1 MEKTLLNF
9 LILLYKKYSLDNNFR
24 GRAGD
29 YDMKKIFFVFLSI
42 FSLLIIN
49 GKEYECEAKKDLFNE
64 VERYVL
70 NEYEFIQNGMKLE
83 YTTKVDIYD
92 ELDRIDKI
100 FQSKNELIVTKDEN
114 SISVKSANINYSVN
128 IYNYSGLTKVEVIV
142 INTDKNL
149 SESYLRGLVE
159 EIRGS
164 NFINERYFSFIKG
177 KIKTEDKNIFEDVEN
192 KLKIKINENLDIS
205 NGSIAK
211 ATMID
216 GTNLNIGQ
224 ITYDTGSYLII
235 GTPTIFVTY

>member
-1 MEKTLLNF
+1 
-9 LILLYKKYSLDNNFR
+9 
-24 GRAGD
+24 
-29 YDMKKIFFVFLSI
+29 MKKIFFVFLLI

-70 NEYEFIQNGMKLE
+70 SEYEFIQNGMKLE
-83 YTTKVDIYD
+83 YTIKADISD
-92 ELDRIDKI
+92 ELNRINKI
-100 FQSKNELIVTKDEN
+100 FQSKNDLVVTKSEN
-114 SISVKSANINYSVN
+114 SISAKSENINYSVN
-128 IYNYSGLTKVEVIV
+128 IYNYSKLTKVEVIV
-142 INTDKNL
+142 INTDKTL
-149 SESYLRGLVE
+149 SESYLRLLVE
-159 EIRGS
+159 EIRNS

-177 KIKTEDKNIFEDVEN
+177 KIKTEGKNIFEDVEN
-192 KLKIKINENLDIS
+192 KLKIIINENIDIS

-235 GTPTIFVTY
+235 GTPIIFVTY

>member
-1 MEKTLLNF
+1 
-9 LILLYKKYSLDNNFR
+9 
-24 GRAGD
+24 
-29 YDMKKIFFVFLSI
+29 MKKIFFVFLSI

-70 NEYEFIQNGMKLE
+70 SEYEFIQNGMKLE
-83 YTTKVDIYD
+83 YTIKADISD
-92 ELDRIDKI
+92 ELNRINKI
-100 FQSKNELIVTKDEN
+100 FQSKNDLVVTKSEN
-114 SISVKSANINYSVN
+114 SISAKSENINYSVN
-128 IYNYSGLTKVEVIV
+128 IYNYSKLTKVEVIV
-142 INTDKNL
+142 INTDKTL
-149 SESYLRGLVE
+149 SESYLRLLVE
-159 EIRGS
+159 EIRNS

-177 KIKTEDKNIFEDVEN
+177 KIKTEGKNIFEDVEN
-192 KLKIKINENLDIS
+192 KLKIIINENIDIS

-235 GTPTIFVTY
+235 GTPIIFVTY

>member
-1 MEKTLLNF
+1 
-9 LILLYKKYSLDNNFR
+9 
-24 GRAGD
+24 
-29 YDMKKIFFVFLSI
+29 MKKIFFVFLSI

-64 VERYVL
+64 VEQYVL

-83 YTTKVDIYD
+83 YTTKVDIDD
-92 ELDRIDKI
+92 EFDRIDKI
-100 FQSKNELIVTKDEN
+100 FQSKNDLIVTRSEN
-114 SISVKSANINYSVN
+114 YISAKSENINYSVN
-128 IYNYSGLTKVEVIV
+128 IYNYGRLTKVEVIV
-142 INTDKNL
+142 INTDKTL
-149 SESYLRGLVE
+149 SESYLRVLVE
-159 EIRGS
+159 EIRSS

-177 KIKTEDKNIFEDVEN
+177 KIKTEDKNVFEDVEN

-235 GTPTIFVTY
+235 GTPVIFVTY

>member
-1 MEKTLLNF
+1 
-9 LILLYKKYSLDNNFR
+9 
-24 GRAGD
+24 
-29 YDMKKIFFVFLSI
+29 MKKIFFVFLLI

-70 NEYEFIQNGMKLE
+70 SEYEFIQNGMKLE
-83 YTTKVDIYD
+83 YTTKVDIDD

-100 FQSKNELIVTKDEN
+100 FQSKNDLVVTKSEN
-114 SISVKSANINYSVN
+114 SISAKSENINYSVN
-128 IYNYSGLTKVEVIV
+128 IYNYSKLTKVEVIV
-142 INTDKNL
+142 INTDKTL
-149 SESYLRGLVE
+149 SESYLRLLVE
-159 EIRGS
+159 EIRNS

-177 KIKTEDKNIFEDVEN
+177 KIKTEGKNIFEDVEN
-192 KLKIKINENLDIS
+192 KLKIIINENIDIS

-235 GTPTIFVTY
+235 GTPIIFVTY